1 MALLPFSMCK
11 WWLFMATRNVQEVND
26 VTQSIYWGKNS
37 RVILSENDIVLF
49 VEYKKTRDSTYIVKE
64 RSDKVTSLRESF
76 SLDY

>member
-11 WWLFMATRNVQEVND
+11 WWLFMATQNVQEVND

-49 VEYKKTRDSTYIVKE
+49 VEYK
-64 RSDKVTSLRESF
+64 
-76 SLDY
+76 